1 MSAGTI
7 ELRQSNGS
15 TRQLVMGRVG
25 NIDIDNT
32 IFLWFLMSQQT
43 DERDFGISRKLKS
56 TYHFQVLSRS

>member
-43 DERDFGISRKLKS
+43 DERDFGISRKFKS
-56 TYHFQVLSRS
+56 TYHLQVLSLS